1 VRKDIRIPHIG
12 FFVLV
17 RPRPADWDA
26 YASTLYSTEEM
37 KSKRNSVKLIL
48 PDNCTASALAHE
60 LTHVLGAIERYTG
73 AEFGSES
80 EHYAFMMQYLMEQVQ
95 AEQRK
100 VRARKRKS
108 R

>member
-12 FFVLV
+12 FFVLL
-17 RPRPADWDA
+17 RPKPKGWDA
-26 YASTLYSTEEM
+26 YASTLYAIDAQN
-37 KSKRNSVKLIL
+37 SKRNYVKLIL

-80 EHYAFMMQYLMEQVQ
+80 EHYGFMMQYLMEQVI

-100 VRARKRKS
+100 VRAGKRKK